1 MARKKEKQISLNG
14 QLHASKK
21 SNVLLT
27 WVYTFWNGYQT
38 DRNWTLNQDQEKNF
52 EIFAGKKFVAGK
64 TAKIGIFGHFWGFFG
79 TFACK
84 ILKLESWNFA
94 STFVLIE
101 WTYTWKKKIGFISTR
116 YPKWPK
122 FQNFEQHLVTLAYMG
137 EPFFK
142 RTAPNFLGWLSRT

>member
-1 MARKKEKQISLNG
+1 MHHNSRKLEEIVKNRKSQDDICAFNLLLFLKKLNYNSGISPKLKLKPSSFYG
-14 QLHASKK
+14 QLHAAKK

-52 EIFAGKKFVAGK
+52 EIFAGKKFVARK
-64 TAKIGIFGHFWGFFG
+64 TAKNGIFGHFWGIFG

-101 WTYTWKKKIGFISTR
+101 WSYTRKK
-116 YPKWPK
+116 
-122 FQNFEQHLVTLAYMG
+122 NLVHIH
-137 EPFFK
+137 
-142 RTAPNFLGWLSRT
+142 